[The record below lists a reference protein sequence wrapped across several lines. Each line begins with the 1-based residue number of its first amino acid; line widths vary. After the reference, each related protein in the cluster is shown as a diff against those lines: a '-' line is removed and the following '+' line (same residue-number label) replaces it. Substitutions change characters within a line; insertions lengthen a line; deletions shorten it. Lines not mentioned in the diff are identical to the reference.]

1 MTKNEEAKTD
11 HLINTLNQDLNKEQS
26 EQLMEII
33 GLLNK

>member
-1 MTKNEEAKTD
+1 MTNNEEAKTD
-11 HLINTLNQDLNKEQS
+11 HLINTLNQDFNKEQS